1 MKPVDV
7 TLSTYID
14 FGVENDKKD
23 PKFEVVDHVRI
34 WKYKSILAKG
44 YVLNWSK
51 DVFVIKQVAPWTYVI
66 SEGFAGTFYKK
77 NSKKTNQTEFR
88 IKKAIKRKFGKLH
101 VKWKGNDN

>member
-1 MKPVDV
+1 MKLVDV

-14 FGVENDKKD
+14 FGVENNKKD

-34 WKYKSILAKG
+34 SKYKNILAKG

-66 SEGFAGTFYKK
+66 SEGFAGTFYEK
-77 NSKKTNQTEFR
+77 NSNKTNQTESR
-88 IKKAIKRKFGKLH
+88 IKKSIKRKFDTLH

>member
-14 FGVENDKKD
+14 FDVENNKKD

-34 WKYKSILAKG
+34 SKYNIHAKG

-51 DVFVIKQVAPWTYVI
+51 DVFVIKQVAP
-66 SEGFAGTFYKK
+66 
-77 NSKKTNQTEFR
+77 
-88 IKKAIKRKFGKLH
+88 
-101 VKWKGNDN
+101 